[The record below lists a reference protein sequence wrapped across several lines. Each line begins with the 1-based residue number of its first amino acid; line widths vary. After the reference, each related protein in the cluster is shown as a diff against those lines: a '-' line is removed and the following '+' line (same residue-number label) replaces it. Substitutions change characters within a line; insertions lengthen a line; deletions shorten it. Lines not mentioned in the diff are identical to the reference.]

1 MRGLRTSGCVTST
14 GVIGQLLPVEVTAQI
29 SRERSFAPPRRSS
42 GGGRC
47 TTSAP
52 KRRSGQAVLA
62 VSGTGRCRRDR
73 CSGSSSRNRSRR
85 TAGAVAQEPL
95 PFGGQRPVARS
106 PRVAPTTILPGHAHH
121 QRNQFCTD
129 ARPTKSAPLNERPL
143 LCYQL
148 TVPARQRVGRKDRA
162 KLVQRSAS
170 EGPRLLG
177 KLPTLRVREDHA
189 LTPAS
194 LKVTPLR

>member
-1 MRGLRTSGCVTST
+1 MPLHR
-14 GVIGQLLPVEVTAQI
+14 I
-29 SRERSFAPPRRSS
+29 
-42 GGGRC
+42 
-47 TTSAP
+47 
-52 KRRSGQAVLA
+52 AVLGLGK
-62 VSGTGRCRRDR
+62 VGTLAAKLLHENGFDVT
-73 CSGSSSRNRSRR
+73 GFDSR
-85 TAGAVAQEPL
+85 APQEPL